1 MLRFAAARRQVFV
14 ITWITYAGFYFCRK
28 NLGIVLPMLHEI
40 SGLRSSEL
48 ANVVFGYSWGNSDL
62 DFFQTVLEPSA

>member
-1 MLRFAAARRQVFV
+1 LLRFAAARRQVFV

-40 SGLRSSEL
+40 SQPG
-48 ANVVFGYSWGNSDL
+48 DL
-62 DFFQTVLEPSA
+62 VQHRVAKLGASQRCIWL